1 MNNNVIQIKNNHNHA
16 ERTFKYWTYWD
27 AERLRLIDT
36 PRQPIDEITSINSWS
51 LQTSILINHQRDE
64 HASYAVVYF
73 RIR

>member
-1 MNNNVIQIKNNHNHA
+1 MNVNVIQIKNNHA
-16 ERTFKYWTYWD
+16 EWTFKYWTYWD

-36 PRQPIDEITSINSWS
+36 PRRPIDEITSINSWS
-51 LQTSILINHQRDE
+51 RQMSILINHQQPD